1 MLTDRAA
8 SPPADRLVEA
18 ANPRLQQK
26 RSGIVRAKA
35 DPIAEAVRYLARGD
49 RSAAQVQRQLARRG
63 FSGAA
68 IRRALR
74 TLHRLGYVAD
84 EAVALRVAEARL
96 ARRPM
101 AREALAAELEARGF
115 SAGAV
120 ARAVEQAYAGLSDED
135 VAQRFLKSLPRRFS
149 DPVREGRRRAGLLRG
164 RGFSADVRES
174 VLGFRAN
181 HS

>member
-1 MLTDRAA
+1 MTSARR
-8 SPPADRLVEA
+8 PA
-18 ANPRLQQK
+18 
-26 RSGIVRAKA
+26 RSFPKA

-49 RSAAQVQRQLARRG
+49 RSAAQVQSYLAGRG

-74 TLHRLGYVAD
+74 TLQRLGYVDD
-84 EAVALRVAEARL
+84 ETVACRVAEARL

-120 ARAVEQAYAGLSDED
+120 ARAVQRAYAGLSEEA
-135 VAQRFLKSLPRRFS
+135 VAERFLKSLPRRFS
-149 DPVREGRRRAGLLRG
+149 DPVREGSRRAGLLRG
-164 RGFSADVRES
+164 RGFSADVSES
-174 VLGFRAN
+174 VLGVTAN
-181 HS
+181 DS